1 MTLEHD
7 QGDWLRAAFAHS
19 DDLYAPSPVP
29 LNAILAA
36 GRARKKRRRTTTAA
50 VAAAFVLALSLAV
63 PLSWPGSSS
72 DTAGQFVPAASPSR
86 ALDQVGATVAHGMV
100 DGRAWSVALEFY
112 PMLPNGYVLPHGMGK
127 GVPSSVANAEQA
139 MAGKSSLLC
148 QRMLIGGVRVDH
160 QGGPWSDCV
169 PVDGAHDMSRAGESG
184 LWGLYD
190 KGLSGLRLF
199 VDNPRPDVAFGA
211 VHLSDGTV
219 LAASTVTVPGTSYRA
234 WAVAVPSGKSITA
247 VDTFNAQHHLLS
259 HDTSWH

>member
-1 MTLEHD
+1 VLHK
-7 QGDWLRAAFAHS
+7 
-19 DDLYAPSPVP
+19 
-29 LNAILAA
+29 A
-36 GRARKKRRRTTTAA
+36 G
-50 VAAAFVLALSLAV
+50 VAAATLAAVGGVSLGA
-63 PLSWPGSSS
+63 SAFAATS
-72 DTAGQFVPAASPSR
+72 VPASHHAAGATSVATQPVAAEVAQASPKVVS
-86 ALDQVGATVAHGMV
+86 QVIGRGVV
-100 DGRAWSVALEFY
+100 DGRAWSVVLEFY
-112 PMLPNGYVLPHGMGK
+112 PTLPKGYVLPHGMGK

-169 PVDGAHDMSRAGESG
+169 PVNGAHDMSRAESG
-184 LWGLYD
+184 LWGLHD

-199 VDNPRPDVAFGA
+199 VANTRPDVAFGA

-219 LAASTVTVPGTSYRA
+219 LTASTVTVPGTSYGA
-234 WAVAVPSGKSITA
+234 WAVAIPSGKSITA